1 MALQNPLIPAPV
13 NQPSDNPPAPATGLT
28 GADLARLRHSLDASV
43 SDNTRKMYASAW
55 RSFEGWAQGRGALAM
70 PASPPLI
77 AACLAEERRL
87 SVATVR
93 LHKAALA
100 AIHKAHSHNDPTN
113 NEAVRQI
120 MKGIARAHG
129 KAQRQARPLTAEAL
143 AAVKATAKSRRPL
156 EDGKRQESAERAA
169 WRGRVDVALLSVLRD
184 GLLRRSEAA
193 DLTWSDI
200 EFRADGAALLQ
211 LRRSKT
217 DQEAEGVTLY
227 IGTEASQALLA
238 IRPAPELLDPATTV
252 FGMTTRHIGNR
263 VRAAAKAAGLGE
275 GYTGH
280 SGRVGMAQDL
290 VKSGV
295 ELPALMTAGRWKS
308 SKMPAR
314 YTERQAADR
323 GAVARY
329 YQENGV

>member
-1 MALQNPLIPAPV
+1 
-13 NQPSDNPPAPATGLT
+13 
-28 GADLARLRHSLDASV
+28 
-43 SDNTRKMYASAW
+43 
-55 RSFEGWAQGRGALAM
+55 
-70 PASPPLI
+70 
-77 AACLAEERRL
+77 
-87 SVATVR
+87 
-93 LHKAALA
+93 
-100 AIHKAHSHNDPTN
+100 
-113 NEAVRQI
+113 

-129 KAQRQARPLTAEAL
+129 KAQRQAKPLTAEAL
-143 AAVKATAKSRRPL
+143 AAVKATAKSRRTLGGP
-156 EDGKRQESAERAA
+156 GKRQESAERAS
-169 WRGRVDVALLSVLRD
+169 WRARVDVALLATLRD

-193 DLTWSDI
+193 DLTWSDV
-200 EFRADGAALLQ
+200 EFRDDGAALIT

-227 IGTEASQALLA
+227 IGTEASQALQG
-238 IRPAPELLDPATTV
+238 IRPTPELLDRNAKI

-263 VRAAAKAAGLGE
+263 VKAAAEAAGLGE
-275 GYTGH
+275 GFTGH

-323 GAVARY
+323 GAVANY
-329 YQENGV
+329 YQERGN